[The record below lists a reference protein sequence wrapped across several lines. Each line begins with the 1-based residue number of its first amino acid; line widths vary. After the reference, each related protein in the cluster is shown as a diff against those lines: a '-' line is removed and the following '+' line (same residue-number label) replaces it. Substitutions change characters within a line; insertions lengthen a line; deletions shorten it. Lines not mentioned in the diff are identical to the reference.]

1 MVWSL
6 SPAPFSHDPI
16 ERQDLRATATIM
28 GASAQASGGTVAWV
42 ADHTPHLKQVPIGSA
57 MTGSDWMGLPVTTAA
72 VAGETRT
79 TDLVPAWAAL
89 LAALIFLAIGWW
101 REGH

>member
-1 MVWSL
+1 MS
-6 SPAPFSHDPI
+6 
-16 ERQDLRATATIM
+16 
-28 GASAQASGGTVAWV
+28 
-42 ADHTPHLKQVPIGSA
+42 
-57 MTGSDWMGLPVTTAA
+57 GSDWMGLPVTTAA

-79 TDLVPAWAAL
+79 KDLVPAWAAL